1 MENFDEY
8 EREFVNI
15 TNIISRK
22 IKQLPNFAGE
32 RKKVAVREFERELE
46 EAEQLLQQM
55 ENDSNNDP
63 ALKVRASPKIKQ
75 YQADIVR
82 FKKELSKA
90 MTQTSNAQ
98 NREDLFAGASND
110 SQVQYMDQRQ
120 NLLSGTDHLNQ
131 TTDRLN
137 STHRVALQSEQIGAG
152 ILTDL
157 SGQRQQLLA
166 ANGRLDAVDDNVKRS
181 RVILTGMA
189 RRVATNKLILGVI
202 IILLLGANAL
212 AVYLRWFKPR

>member
-1 MENFDEY
+1 MDNFDEY

-55 ENDSNNDP
+55 EDDANNDP
-63 ALKVRASPKIKQ
+63 SLKARALPKIKQ

-82 FKKELSKA
+82 FKKELSKS
-90 MTQTSNAQ
+90 MTQSSNAQ
-98 NREDLFAGASND
+98 NREDLFGGATND
-110 SQVQYMDQRQ
+110 TQIQYMDQRQ
-120 NLLSGTDHLNQ
+120 NLLSGTERLDQ
-131 TTDRLN
+131 TSDRLN
-137 STHRVALQSEQIGAG
+137 NTHRVALQSEQIGAG
-152 ILTDL
+152 ILGDL
-157 SGQRQQLLA
+157 SHQRQQLLSA
-166 ANGRLDAVDDNVKRS
+166 DNRLGAVDDNVKRS

-202 IILLLGANAL
+202 IILLIGANAL
-212 AVYLRWFKPR
+212 AVYLRWFKP

>member
-1 MENFDEY
+1 MDNFDEY

-55 ENDSNNDP
+55 ENDANNNP
-63 ALKVRASPKIKQ
+63 ALKARVSPKIKQ

-90 MTQTSNAQ
+90 MTQSSNAQ
-98 NREDLFAGASND
+98 NREDLFAGATND
-110 SQVQYMDQRQ
+110 TQIQYLDQRQ
-120 NLLSGTDHLNQ
+120 NLLSGTERLNS
-131 TTDRLN
+131 TTDRLQN
-137 STHRVALQSEQIGAG
+137 THRVAEQSEQIGAG
-152 ILTDL
+152 ILGDL
-157 SGQRQQLLA
+157 STQRQQLLA
-166 ANGRLDAVDDNVKRS
+166 ANSRLDAVDDNVKRS

-202 IILLLGANAL
+202 IILLMGANAL
-212 AVYLRWFKPR
+212 AVYLRWFKP